1 MLPGRTVPTN
11 GVRVFVYLC
20 AAKGLCEQRC
30 GQPRTS
36 VPTGFE
42 RDRLFGAP
50 PRDCANKDRDYSSVI
65 DSHLRLVNATFPH
78 KGRLWLRANI
88 LLRRR
93 VVRTKPPLRRLRRH
107 LSHRARLFVNA
118 NTTVYVVG
126 RWLAAAVANERH
138 EPISRRQYL
147 RSVGANCVRPQ
158 KNKRHEPNIW
168 RRTLIL
174 SLPCVKGGGIFARK

>member
-1 MLPGRTVPTN
+1 MSFSGRRRRRPLPRL
-11 GVRVFVYLC
+11 RKFVYLC

-88 LLRRR
+88 LLCRR

-138 EPISRRQYL
+138 EPNIMSAHGRNSRCGRGWRPRQPVIY
-147 RSVGANCVRPQ
+147 
-158 KNKRHEPNIW
+158 
-168 RRTLIL
+168 
-174 SLPCVKGGGIFARK
+174 